1 LTKSSLTVPLPAGI
15 MNQTKQQTRTQ
26 QQRTDILQLT
36 WLGAAGFRIDT
47 REGAVI
53 LIDPFL
59 SRPEGASPTLSIQLV
74 DLSPVDEILL
84 THGCFDH
91 AMDTPALVKHTGA
104 IVHAPESV
112 CQQLAKMG
120 VPANNRE
127 CIKLHKTKR
136 VGRLDWQALPAEH
149 SQAAACF
156 SRSTPDHQQ
165 TVPHL
170 NHLERQ
176 WPPGETVAYFFQS
189 SALSMIHLG
198 NSAWVE
204 ATVAGLQPDIAL
216 LPLERPTDIAKMVQ
230 LISLLKPKVVI
241 PHHWDNYYPP
251 LSRMVDLNDF
261 EAMLP
266 VKVPGSRV
274 CKPPLGERFRLA
286 DLV

>member
-15 MNQTKQQTRTQ
+15 INQTKQTRTQ
-26 QQRTDILQLT
+26 RQRTDILQLT

-59 SRPEGASPTLSIQLV
+59 SRPAGASPTLSIQLT

-91 AMDTPALVKHTGA
+91 AMDTPALVKQTGA

-127 CIKLHKTKR
+127 CIRLDKTKR
-136 VGRLDWQALPAEH
+136 VGRLNWRALPGKDC
-149 SQAAACF
+149 QAAAWF
-156 SRSTPDHQQ
+156 PRSASDRQQ
-165 TVPHL
+165 TTPYM

-189 SALSMIHLG
+189 YVLSMIHLG
-198 NSAWVE
+198 NSGWVE
-204 ATVAGLQPDIAL
+204 ATLAGLQPDIVL
-216 LPLERPTDIAKMVQ
+216 LPLEQPTDITNMIQ
-230 LISLLKPKVVI
+230 LALLLRPKVVI

-251 LSRMVDLNDF
+251 LSQMVDLHEF
-261 EAMLP
+261 EAMLQA
-266 VKVPGSRV
+266 KVPGSRV
-274 CKPPLGERFRLA
+274 YKPSLGEPFSLT